1 MFYNNTNVLNSN
13 NICQSVVCE
22 LPLSSINCPCC
33 WWWVWWVLRES
44 VLMLCWHPII
54 TDWKLLMRV
63 TSEQLN
69 NWTQLAGLQSEVIA
83 SINIICHHCITQK
96 KSWHSAVVND
106 AHSHQLG
113 GPHFNKRYFSMGNC
127 LKSCLVKIVKS
138 YLRNRG
144 RWYFIKN
151 LFFIRSSNY
160 SL

>member
-33 WWWVWWVLRES
+33 WWVMSES

-83 SINIICHHCITQK
+83 SINIICHHCITQIK

-106 AHSHQLG
+106 AHSHQLW

-138 YLRNRG
+138 NLRN
-144 RWYFIKN
+144 K
-151 LFFIRSSNY
+151 
-160 SL
+160 